1 MSKIDKHNEKTWL
14 NLMNWFNWVSNSNL
28 TLYHLFN
35 QVLKSFFQSV
45 MYKKVMVKAQCLWD
59 VAVKMNLSIDSTKYV
74 LVANL
79 KPLYWAQWPR

>member
-1 MSKIDKHNEKTWL
+1 
-14 NLMNWFNWVSNSNL
+14 
-28 TLYHLFN
+28 
-35 QVLKSFFQSV
+35 